1 MRFPLI
7 LLCWLLLAGLAGA
20 QQPATPDS
28 SAEQVKVLE
37 QRLRRALAG
46 PGEESL
52 KQVLAAALL
61 VRDELSDSLPV
72 YDLVVRFDP
81 RRYQSPHAGLYPLTF
96 EDQFVFWGKRL
107 AVFCRSTRVQ
117 TGRYYLH
124 DVATGR
130 QAWIATDEARL
141 LYRPPAA
148 KLPPAVPAA
157 FSRWLPL
164 IDAVDAHTDLRSM
177 GRWLQLMREESRDQ
191 TLERRR
197 REAAQ
202 PPPILPEGNP

>member
-20 QQPATPDS
+20 QQPEPPDS
-28 SAEQVKVLE
+28 SAAQVQALE
-37 QRLRRALAG
+37 QRLHRTLAG
-46 PGEESL
+46 PGEQSL
-52 KQVLAAALL
+52 NQVLTAALL

-81 RRYQSPHAGLYPLTF
+81 RRYQSPHAGIYPLTF
-96 EDQFVFWGKRL
+96 EDQFVFWGKRI
-107 AVFCRSTRVQ
+107 AVFSRSTRVP
-117 TGRYYLH
+117 TGRFYLH

-130 QAWIATDEARL
+130 QAWITTDEARI
-141 LYRPPAA
+141 LYRPAA
-148 KLPPAVPAA
+148 TKLPPAVPAA

-177 GRWLQLMREESRDQ
+177 GRWVQLMREESRDEA
-191 TLERRR
+191 TERRR

-202 PPPILPEGNP
+202 PPPILPKKEP